1 MNTKF
6 EFPKGI
12 VKILE
17 VLKSVGFDGYVVG
30 GAIRDQLL
38 GLRPKDWD
46 IATNAI
52 PTKVIDLFRSFGGFD
67 VRFIDA
73 QSYKL
78 VTVNGVE
85 VATYRQDIYKDGKT
99 VDTIILEHLEDDLN
113 RRDFTIN
120 AMAVGLDGKLIDL
133 HNGVKDL
140 QDRNVRFVGH
150 GSKRIIEDPNRIIR
164 AARMVAT
171 IDGRLVQSAKMAI
184 ANNLCQMQKI
194 AVERV
199 RIEIIK
205 TMQNAKRGS
214 KFFDTLVNVGALGF
228 YFPSLFKTMDVEG
241 GEQHRENVFEHS
253 MLSGDY
259 MGKAHPSKC
268 YENTMLRLAAY
279 LHDVG
284 KCEPVFK
291 DGDIHFYGHEETGAD
306 MVKEEMEELTFT
318 INEVKYVHSLIRIHM
333 NGSYKMSPKSARKL
347 LVKMKKHDIH
357 YTDWIALRECDRAAN
372 LAKGPFDATKLNKL
386 HRKFLHELEP
396 RGEGQ
401 FPRSFKEMAMSGV
414 RVQELLGIGPSQ
426 VVGII
431 LQYLFDRC
439 VMDPSLNT
447 PEQLDAMILGKQGKV
462 KKEKPEKEVVYDCS
476 EDCGGHDCSSFGT
489 TACTME

>member
-1 MNTKF
+1 
-6 EFPKGI
+6 
-12 VKILE
+12 
-17 VLKSVGFDGYVVG
+17 
-30 GAIRDQLL
+30 
-38 GLRPKDWD
+38 
-46 IATNAI
+46 
-52 PTKVIDLFRSFGGFD
+52 
-67 VRFIDA
+67 
-73 QSYKL
+73 
-78 VTVNGVE
+78 
-85 VATYRQDIYKDGKT
+85 
-99 VDTIILEHLEDDLN
+99 
-113 RRDFTIN
+113 
-120 AMAVGLDGKLIDL
+120 
-133 HNGVKDL
+133 
-140 QDRNVRFVGH
+140 
-150 GSKRIIEDPNRIIR
+150 
-164 AARMVAT
+164 
-171 IDGRLVQSAKMAI
+171 
-184 ANNLCQMQKI
+184 
-194 AVERV
+194 
-199 RIEIIK
+199 
-205 TMQNAKRGS
+205 
-214 KFFDTLVNVGALGF
+214 
-228 YFPSLFKTMDVEG
+228 
-241 GEQHRENVFEHS
+241 
-253 MLSGDY
+253 
-259 MGKAHPSKC
+259 
-268 YENTMLRLAAY
+268 
-279 LHDVG
+279 VG